1 MKLSRRFTV
10 TALPA
15 AVILFSGQ
23 APAQQMGGMGP
34 GWQVPSPY
42 SGMFG
47 SMGNVYS
54 PYYRQFH
61 SPGMAGMPGMAGSSG
76 QGQGQARAEPSS
88 PGMPQPPAWPAS
100 AVVPPPLQGSGSSG
114 NGPYPSPYQGMFGS
128 MGNVYSPY
136 YRQFHP
142 PGMSGSRETMP
153 GSGM

>member
-1 MKLSRRFTV
+1 
-10 TALPA
+10 
-15 AVILFSGQ
+15 
-23 APAQQMGGMGP
+23 
-34 GWQVPSPY
+34 
-42 SGMFG
+42 MFG

-76 QGQGQARAEPSS
+76 QGQDQARAEPSS

-100 AVVPPPLQGSGSSG
+100 AVVPPPVQGSGSSG
-114 NGPYPSPYQGMFGS
+114 TGPYPSPYQGMFGS

-136 YRQFHP
+136 YRKFHP
-142 PGMSGSRETMP
+142 SGMSGSGETMP